1 MEGTPTVSSQLYGAD
16 MADAHTRI
24 DSLKEDIRALSDSV
38 LDLQAKAREHDAK
51 FEQVL
56 GILGRH
62 DAKLENH
69 DRQFEQV
76 LGILGRHDAKLDNH
90 DRRFDQID
98 AQLAEILARLPQRP
112 KP

>member
-1 MEGTPTVSSQLYGAD
+1 VDGTPAVSSQFYGVG

-51 FEQVL
+51 FEQ
-56 GILGRH
+56 ILGSLGH
-62 DAKLENH
+62 HETMLESQ
-69 DRQFEQV
+69 DRQLEQV
-76 LGILGRHDAKLDNH
+76 LGLLGRDEAKLDTH
-90 DRRFDQID
+90 DRRFDYID

-112 KP
+112 TP

>member
-1 MEGTPTVSSQLYGAD
+1 VNGTPTVSSELYGAG

-24 DSLKEDIRALSDSV
+24 DSLEEDIRALSDSV
-38 LDLQAKAREHDAK
+38 LDLQAKAREHDTK

-62 DAKLENH
+62 DAKLES
-69 DRQFEQV
+69 
-76 LGILGRHDAKLDNH
+76 H

-98 AQLAEILARLPQRP
+98 AQLTEILARLPQRP

>member
-1 MEGTPTVSSQLYGAD
+1 MDGTPAVSRQLYGAG

-38 LDLQAKAREHDAK
+38 LDLQAQAREHDAK

-56 GILGRH
+56 G
-62 DAKLENH
+62 A
-69 DRQFEQV
+69 
-76 LGILGRHDAKLDNH
+76 LGRHDAKLDNH

-98 AQLAEILARLPQRP
+98 AQLAEILSRLPQRP
-112 KP
+112 NS